1 MGLFSILSKTIS
13 SGASKAATKAAT
25 TPAKK
30 TTTAASVVSAGAA
43 AGAGIVR
50 GVAASIAATT
60 KKTNTQTR
68 SSGSAPQAQPQAAKE
83 PAPAAPAPPPYKP
96 PDTDIVT
103 WSGNGGI
110 SFFVKPTK
118 VQGVSEISIEA
129 SANTEDKEED
139 DEKLA
144 KKKTNGSIQITMR
157 AILNAYLG
165 ADVQGIANKAIE
177 AARRGDS
184 GYLYSYGKKLF
195 TCAFIMADAKASNIL
210 MSGTGTWIS
219 CDLSMTL
226 KQTSKA
232 GGSTMATGGG
242 GSGGGSSGGGG
253 GGGKK
258 TYSATVYYSASSGAV
273 QSVTRTSTVSQADAE
288 KKAWAAV
295 PSNAQW
301 ASLNPKQATNQQ
313 QAKDTIKTTNDAKKQ
328 SQKVLQDSKRT
339 TLTSIGTA
347 VKNFASK
354 VVSFFK

>member
-13 SGASKAATKAAT
+13 SGASKAATKAAM

-30 TTTAASVVSAGAA
+30 PTTAASVVSAGAA

-210 MSGTGTWIS
+210 MSGTGAWIS

-242 GSGGGSSGGGG
+242 GSGGGSSGGSG

>member
-1 MGLFSILSKTIS
+1 MGFFTQIHNAIKNAAKTV
-13 SGASKAATKAAT
+13 ASKAVT

-30 TTTAASVVSAGAA
+30 TTTAASIGTAIAAGAA
-43 AGAGIVR
+43 AL
-50 GVAASIAATT
+50 AATT
-60 KKTNTQTR
+60 KKTN
-68 SSGSAPQAQPQAAKE
+68 PQQPQPAN
-83 PAPAAPAPPPYKP
+83 PAPLAYQP

-118 VQGVSEISIEA
+118 VQGVSEISVEA

-139 DEKLA
+139 GEKLA
-144 KKKTNGSIQITMR
+144 KRKTNGTIQITMK
-157 AILNAYLG
+157 AVLNAFLG

-177 AARRGDS
+177 AARKGDS
-184 GYLYSYGKKLF
+184 GYLYSYGKKLY
-195 TCAFIMADAKASNIL
+195 TCQFIMADAKATNIL

-219 CDLSMTL
+219 CELNLTL
-226 KQTSKA
+226 KQTSKT
-232 GGSTMATGGG
+232 GGATQATGGTP
-242 GSGGGSSGGGG
+242 SGGGG
-253 GGGKK
+253 GSKK

-295 PSNAQW
+295 PGNAQW
-301 ASLNPKQATNQQ
+301 ASLNPKQATNQT

-339 TLTSIGTA
+339 TSTNVGMNLSGANKILKIN
-347 VKNFASK
+347 VLQKS
-354 VVSFFK
+354 

>member
-30 TTTAASVVSAGAA
+30 PTTAASVVSAGVV
-43 AGAGIVR
+43 AGAVR

-83 PAPAAPAPPPYKP
+83 PAPATPAPPPYKP

-139 DEKLA
+139 GEKLA

-177 AARRGDS
+177 AARKGDS

-195 TCAFIMADAKASNIL
+195 TCAFIMTDAKASNIL
-210 MSGTGTWIS
+210 MSGTGAWIS

-242 GSGGGSSGGGG
+242 GSGGGGSGGGG

-301 ASLNPKQATNQQ
+301 GSLNPKQATNQQ
-313 QAKDTIKTTNDAKKQ
+313 QAKDAIKTTNDAKKQ

-339 TLTSIGTA
+339 TLTSIGNA
-347 VKNFASK
+347 VKSFASK
-354 VVSFFK
+354 VVSFFKK